1 MVRLVTDEN
10 FSDKISQELL
20 RQRPQL
26 DLVRVQDVG
35 LRSADDPSVL
45 EWAAKEDR
53 ILLTHDR
60 QTMPKYAY
68 DRLRANR
75 PMPGVLVVSQ
85 DTAIG
90 KVVEEVLTQLEAS
103 LAGEWE
109 GQVKYV
115 PL

>member
-10 FSDKISQELL
+10 FSDKISRELL

-35 LRSADDPSVL
+35 LRSADDPSIL

-60 QTMPKYAY
+60 QTMTKYAY
-68 DRLRANR
+68 DRLRANQ

-85 DTAIG
+85 DLLIG
-90 KVVEEVLTQLEAS
+90 KAVEDVLTQLE
-103 LAGEWE
+103 
-109 GQVKYV
+109 
-115 PL
+115 